1 MSCSDKK
8 LNTLKTLLG
17 IEATDNSQDEVLN
30 AYLDMA
36 KAEILNWMYI
46 KFPDVIADVEL
57 PAKYNVTQIHA
68 VVAGYN
74 LQGGEN
80 ELKHTENGIIRE
92 FDYSSMVDWIHGHV
106 QHFAKVG

>member
-1 MSCSDKK
+1 MTCSEK
-8 LNTLKTLLG
+8 LSTLKTLLG
-17 IEATDNSQDEVLN
+17 IEASDTTQDETLGV
-30 AYLDMA
+30 YLSMSMS
-36 KAEILNWMYI
+36 EILNWMYI
-46 KFPDVIADVEL
+46 KYPDIPEDALMPE
-57 PAKYNVTQIHA
+57 KYDIVQVQA

-106 QHFAKVG
+106 QHIAKVG

>member
-1 MSCSDKK
+1 MTCSEK
-8 LNTLKTLLG
+8 LSTLKTLLD
-17 IEATDNSQDEVLN
+17 IEASDTTQDEVLGV
-30 AYLDMA
+30 YLSMSQ
-36 KAEILNWMYI
+36 AEILNWMYI
-46 KFPDVIADVEL
+46 KYPDIPEDALMPE
-57 PAKYNVTQIHA
+57 KYDIVQVQA

-106 QHFAKVG
+106 QHIAKVG

>member
-1 MSCSDKK
+1 MTDSEK
-8 LNTLKTLLG
+8 LSTLKTLLG
-17 IEATDNSQDEVLN
+17 IEASDTTQDEVLN
-30 AYLDMA
+30 VYLSMSQ
-36 KAEILNWMYI
+36 AEILNWMYI
-46 KFPDVIADVEL
+46 KFAEI
-57 PAKYNVTQIHA
+57 PAETTMPEKYDIVQVQA

-106 QHFAKVG
+106 QHIAKVG

>member
-1 MSCSDKK
+1 MTDTEK
-8 LNTLKTLLG
+8 LSMLKVVLG
-17 IEATDNSQDEVLN
+17 IGASDTSQDDTLN
-30 AYLDMA
+30 AYLSMA
-36 KAEILNWMYI
+36 KYEILNWMYI
-46 KFPDVIADVEL
+46 KFPKVPTDATMPD
-57 PAKYNVTQIHA
+57 KYEQVQIHA

-106 QHFAKVG
+106 QHIARVG